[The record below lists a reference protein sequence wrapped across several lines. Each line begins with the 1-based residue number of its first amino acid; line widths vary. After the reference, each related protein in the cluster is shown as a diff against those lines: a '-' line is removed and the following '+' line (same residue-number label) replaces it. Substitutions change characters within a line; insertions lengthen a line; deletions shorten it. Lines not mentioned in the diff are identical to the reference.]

1 IRLRSN
7 KFTNAG
13 KENSLYKG
21 YVTIKDEYVSV
32 ADAAENPELTPTKVK
47 IDGKLTTNEYYGQ
60 DGKLRQFQ
68 QIEGKF
74 VNRLTDKDDPTPK
87 ATFEVEIYVDS
98 VKAEMENNDETGR
111 ALVEAWIPTFNA
123 IVPYKF
129 AV

>member
-1 IRLRSN
+1 MTTENKAVELKEGANKVTVVGTLVEKNLEFGEYNKQVDGQTVKVENISGSIRVRTGEHEVHTIRLRSN

-60 DGKLRQFQ
+60 D
-68 QIEGKF
+68 
-74 VNRLTDKDDPTPK
+74 
-87 ATFEVEIYVDS
+87 
-98 VKAEMENNDETGR
+98 
-111 ALVEAWIPTFNA
+111 
-123 IVPYKF
+123 
-129 AV
+129 